1 MVDALIPKG
10 DEGRGVSAISLG
22 EVASNL
28 RSGDFRMG
36 KPNLA
41 NPGYPG
47 LASGS
52 IPAEVKHL
60 SKRRKREKFYSLS
73 SGERRGN
80 SPNQF
85 MFIIYWGC
93 KVETSEFDSGEFTKC
108 DLSS

>member
-1 MVDALIPKG
+1 MIPKG

-60 SKRRKREKFYSLS
+60 SKRRKRNQRDSVS
-73 SGERRGN
+73 SGERKRNSLNRESLLSRGCGILKYGIVKR
-80 SPNQF
+80 S
-85 MFIIYWGC
+85 
-93 KVETSEFDSGEFTKC
+93 
-108 DLSS
+108 